1 MKRRIIH
8 FLIISA
14 FGAMITSCEDTF
26 CVNGSGPI
34 EQRELMMSTFHSVEV
49 KTEIIVYLTQNPNA
63 TQSVEIRGQANIL
76 DELDIYVSNETLII
90 EGRECYNTD
99 EELVAFIDLNQF
111 KRLELSGSG
120 EIIGTNIFVTNDVE
134 IDLTGSGTIDLEL
147 LSDDIESYI
156 SGSGLLRL
164 QGECDDHEIRIPGSG
179 SIESFGLQSHE
190 TDVKI
195 PGSGSVEVY
204 VLDFLNVL
212 ITGSG
217 SVYYKGFPD
226 IQATITG
233 SGSVV
238 NSN

>member
-1 MKRRIIH
+1 MKKTFIH
-8 FLIISA
+8 FFIICA
-14 FGAMITSCEDTF
+14 FGAMLSSCEETF
-26 CVNGSGPI
+26 CINGSGPI
-34 EQRELMMSTFHSVEV
+34 EQREIMVPTFHSVEV
-49 KTEIIVYLTQNPNA
+49 KTHIVVYLTQNPNSS
-63 TQSVEIRGQANIL
+63 QPVEVRGQGNVL

-90 EGRECYNTD
+90 DDRECYNTN
-99 EELVAFIDLNQF
+99 EELVAFIDVNQL
-111 KRLELSGSG
+111 KRLEMSGSG
-120 EIIGTNIFVTNDVE
+120 EVIGTNIIETNDLE
-134 IDLTGSGTIDLEL
+134 IDLTGSGIIDLEL
-147 LSDDIESYI
+147 LSDDIETYI

-164 QGECDDHEIRIPGSG
+164 QGECDDHEIQIPGSG
-179 SIESFGLQSHE
+179 SIESFGLQSNE
-190 TDVKI
+190 TDIKI

-217 SVYYKGFPD
+217 SVYYKGYPD